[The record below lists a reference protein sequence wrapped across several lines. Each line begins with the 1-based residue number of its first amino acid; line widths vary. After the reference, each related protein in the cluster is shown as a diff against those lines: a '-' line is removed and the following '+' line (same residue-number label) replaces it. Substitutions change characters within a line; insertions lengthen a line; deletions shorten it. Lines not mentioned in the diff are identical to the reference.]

1 MTGTDQATTEDFA
14 PAGPRHL
21 HGVWSDNVFNDGSFA
36 GFEQA
41 MIRERVL
48 AGARASEEQGT
59 SLGCRRLENCDAA
72 SVSAIKR
79 AGGAADR

>member
-21 HGVWSDNVFNDGSFA
+21 HGVWSDNVSMMGVFA
-36 GFEQA
+36 EFEQA

-48 AGARASEEQGT
+48 AGARASE
-59 SLGCRRLENCDAA
+59 
-72 SVSAIKR
+72 R
-79 AGGAADR
+79 AGD